1 MSNNPIHTLEN
12 VVITLLAQKECDLQK
27 IREFFNQRFAPN
39 QELLSEDFK
48 KAYMHIFFFVPSKEL
63 GNQRLIYRT
72 LQGRFMLHRT
82 QLLGMLRL
90 KLNIANESEKKSLNQ
105 VITMLETLPEM
116 I

>member
-12 VVITLLAQKECDLQK
+12 VVITLLAQTECDLQK

-48 KAYMHIFFFVPSKEL
+48 KAYMHIFFFVPSNEV

-82 QLLGMLRL
+82 QLLGILRL
-90 KLNIANESEKKSLNQ
+90 KLNIANETEKKDLNQ
-105 VITMLETLPEM
+105 VITMLEMLPEM